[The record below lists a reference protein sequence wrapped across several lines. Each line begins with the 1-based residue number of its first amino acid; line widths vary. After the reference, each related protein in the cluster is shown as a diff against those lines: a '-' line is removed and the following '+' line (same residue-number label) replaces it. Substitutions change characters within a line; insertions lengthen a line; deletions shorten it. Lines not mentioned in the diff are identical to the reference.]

1 MSSASPPR
9 LPPESPP
16 GFPPVGPSPF
26 PPKAAPD
33 DVSTS
38 AGRVRRFA
46 RDAVHAVGVALSTPT
61 QPGAPLFGQ
70 ASSRWV
76 RLTPYVLALAF
87 VASLLPVTVVVL
99 VDDYGVNGGVAG
111 LLATAQTAPLL
122 MAVSRPLQ
130 AWWVVFAADVL
141 GALVAVDTGV
151 AGSRPWPWTPMVV
164 VGYLGLMLAVGLREQ
179 RRALVSVWLVT
190 GAAGFAFELF
200 GGAGGGVSLVLFV
213 LSGVV
218 LLITGML
225 RERGDAQR
233 RLVEQETI
241 SEAERSRRT
250 LLEERARIARELHDV
265 VAHHMSV
272 ITVQADSAPYRIQ
285 GLPDAARE
293 EFSSMAASAR
303 ESLAEMRRLLTVL
316 RSENAEGERAPQP
329 GVDRVRQLVEATI
342 RAGLPVELSLAADL
356 GPVPQAVDL
365 SAYRIVQEGLANVVR
380 HAPGARTRV
389 SVSRS
394 PNLEWLIVLVVNGPP
409 TEPVSPLETSG
420 TGHGLIGMRERV
432 RLTGGRLDTGPLPD
446 GGFRVAARLPLI
458 APLPP
463 SAGRGPS

>member
-1 MSSASPPR
+1 MSSLPPPSVPPGERPGPPR
-9 LPPESPP
+9 EEP
-16 GFPPVGPSPF
+16 FPF
-26 PPKAAPD
+26 PPRPWGAPARETAAHRARRL
-33 DVSTS
+33 VGEAARALST
-38 AGRVRRFA
+38 
-46 RDAVHAVGVALSTPT
+46 ALSTPT
-61 QPGAPLFGQ
+61 EPGAALLGQ
-70 ASSRWV
+70 AASRWV
-76 RLTPYVLALAF
+76 RLVPHVVALAL

-99 VDDYGVNGGVAG
+99 VDDYGVNGGIAG
-111 LLATAQTAPLL
+111 LLATAQTAPLF

-141 GALVAVDTGV
+141 GAVVMMGGAAAEG
-151 AGSRPWPWTPMVV
+151 RPWPWTPMVV
-164 VGYLGLMLAVGLREQ
+164 VGYLGLMLGVGLREQ
-179 RRALVSVWLVT
+179 RRTLVSVWLVT
-190 GAAGFAFELF
+190 GAAGFVLEMF
-200 GGAGGGVSLVLFV
+200 GDQAGGDAVHLLLFV

-272 ITVQADSAPYRIQ
+272 ITVQADSAPYRID
-285 GLPDAARE
+285 GLPEAARE
-293 EFSSMAASAR
+293 EFASMAASAR
-303 ESLAEMRRLLTVL
+303 ESLTEMRRMLSVL

-329 GVDRVRQLVEATI
+329 GVERVPQLVEATI

-356 GPVPQAVDL
+356 GTVPQAVDL

-389 SVSRS
+389 SVTRS

-409 TEPVSPLETSG
+409 TELTSPLETSG
-420 TGHGLIGMRERV
+420 TGHGLVGMRERV
-432 RLTGGRLDTGPLPD
+432 RLTGGMLDTGPLPD
-446 GGFRVAARLPLI
+446 GGFRVAARLPLF
-458 APLPP
+458 ARLP
-463 SAGRGPS
+463 